1 MKVKYC
7 ISLLFLLLPKFAI
20 GNNIATTPT
29 LSALTTIAI
38 AAIEKKIVVPKDAKV
53 KITPQV
59 IHSAQYIPACLGQ
72 IEARLASNREIKRN
86 NTVKITCDSP
96 ELDYPWQLFLN
107 VKVDVLFPVIVSKR
121 LLGTGHIIGKTD
133 VGIAYKEKSSLR
145 GQQQV
150 ELSHVIGARLKRRL
164 PANTPLFD
172 NHFCLICEGD
182 TVTITASTGNL
193 KIKTQGTALNDGNLG
208 DAIEI
213 SNRYTQKKI
222 NAYVSDVAQVT
233 IRL

>member
-38 AAIEKKIVVPKDAKV
+38 AAIEKKIVVPKGAKV
-53 KITPQV
+53 KITPQA
-59 IHSAQYIPACLGQ
+59 IHSAQYIPTCSGPIDAH
-72 IEARLASNREIKRN
+72 LASNRAIKRN
-86 NTVKITCDSP
+86 NTVKITCVSP

-107 VKVDVLFPVIVSKR
+107 VRVDILFPVVVSKR
-121 LLGTGHIIGKTD
+121 LLGTAQIIDKTD
-133 VGIAYKEKSSLR
+133 VKMAYIEKSSLR

-150 ELSHVIGARLKRRL
+150 ELSHVIGARLKRRV

-182 TVTITASTGNL
+182 TVTIIARSGSLN
-193 KIKTQGTALNDGNLG
+193 IKTQGTALSDGNLG
-208 DAIEI
+208 DPIDV
-213 SNRYTQKKI
+213 SNRYTQKKVHS
-222 NAYVSDVAQVT
+222 YVSGIAQVT